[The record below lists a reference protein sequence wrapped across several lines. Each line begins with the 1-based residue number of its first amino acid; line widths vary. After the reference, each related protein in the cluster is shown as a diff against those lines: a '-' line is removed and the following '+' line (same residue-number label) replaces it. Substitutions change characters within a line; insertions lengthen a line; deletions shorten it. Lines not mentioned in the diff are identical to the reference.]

1 MLTGAVPDAPAARA
15 ASFTAVRARF
25 PITPQRFLTISYIAL
40 AALTVIVLTGAAVRL
55 TDSGLGCPDW
65 PRCYGRAVPPLSF
78 HSVVEYGN
86 RVFSA
91 GIGLVALAAFVAA
104 LLRTPRR
111 RDLIWI
117 SALLPLGCLG
127 QGIVGAFTVRH
138 HLAPG
143 FVMTHFGL
151 SMLIL
156 IAAVALVFR
165 ARQPDTGPGHAPSTD
180 RVTVWL
186 VRFTAVLGGLTIFA
200 GTVATAA
207 GPHAGADDG
216 QLIHRLHFKGAE
228 TLVWVIHRH
237 AILAT
242 TLGLCVILAW
252 FLARRRNDNPALIES
267 LTVAGVLMAAQGLVG
282 SVQYGLELPADL
294 VWVHVTLATVT
305 WIALLW
311 CVGAAG
317 RLAPREEEQPPSP
330 PARASEDEPAPLDA
344 LPLR

>member
-1 MLTGAVPDAPAARA
+1 M
-15 ASFTAVRARF
+15 RARF
-25 PITPQRFLTISYIAL
+25 PVTPKRFLTISYVAL

-78 HSVVEYGN
+78 HSLVEYGN

-91 GIGLVALAAFVAA
+91 TIGLIALGAFIAA

-111 RDLIWI
+111 RDLIWL
-117 SALLPLGCLG
+117 SALPPLGCLA
-127 QGIVGAFTVRH
+127 QGMVGAFTVRN

-156 IAAVALVFR
+156 IPAVALVFR
-165 ARQPDTGPGHAPSTD
+165 ARQPDSGPERPPSTD
-180 RVTVWL
+180 GVTVWL
-186 VRFTAVLGGLTIFA
+186 VRFTALLGALTIFA

-216 QLIHRLHFKGAE
+216 QLVHRLHFRGAE

-252 FLARRRNDNPALIES
+252 FLARRRGENAALVES
-267 LTVAGVLMAAQGLVG
+267 LMVAGVLMAAQGLVG

-294 VWVHVTLATVT
+294 VWVHVTLATIT
-305 WIALLW
+305 WITLLW
-311 CVGAAG
+311 CVGVAG
-317 RLAPREEEQPPSP
+317 RLAPRGEQPPDIADRPAEAP
-330 PARASEDEPAPLDA
+330 PFEALAR
-344 LPLR
+344 R

>member
-1 MLTGAVPDAPAARA
+1 
-15 ASFTAVRARF
+15 VRARF
-25 PITPQRFLTISYIAL
+25 PVTPRRFVTISYVAL
-40 AALTVIVLTGAAVRL
+40 AAMTVIVLTGAAVRL

-78 HSVVEYGN
+78 HSLVEYGN

-111 RDLIWI
+111 RDLVLI
-117 SALLPLGCLG
+117 SALLPLGCAA
-127 QGIVGAFTVRH
+127 QGLVGAFTVRN

-156 IAAVALVFR
+156 VAAVALVFR
-165 ARQPDTGPGHAPSTD
+165 ARQPDSGPERPPSTD

-186 VRFTAVLGGLTIFA
+186 VRCLGLLGAVTIFA
-200 GTVATAA
+200 GTVATAS

-237 AILAT
+237 ATLAAA
-242 TLGLCVILAW
+242 LGCGVILAW
-252 FLARRRNDNPALIES
+252 FLARRRGENQALVEA
-267 LTVAGVLMAAQGLVG
+267 LTVAGVLMAAQGLLG
-282 SVQYGLELPADL
+282 SVQYSLELPADL
-294 VWVHVTLATVT
+294 VWGHVMLATFT

-311 CVGAAG
+311 CVGTAG
-317 RLAPREEEQPPSP
+317 RLALRGKPEPDGGADRPAETPPFEAL
-330 PARASEDEPAPLDA
+330 AR
-344 LPLR
+344 R

>member
-1 MLTGAVPDAPAARA
+1 M
-15 ASFTAVRARF
+15 RARF
-25 PITPQRFLTISYIAL
+25 PVTPQRFLTISYVAL

-91 GIGLVALAAFVAA
+91 TIGFVAIGAFVAA
-104 LLRTPRR
+104 LLRAPRR

-117 SALLPLGCLG
+117 SALLPLGCLAQAILG
-127 QGIVGAFTVRH
+127 GFTVRH

-143 FVMTHFGL
+143 FVMAHFGL

-165 ARQPDTGPGHAPSTD
+165 ARYEPGERPSSRD

-186 VRFTAVLGGLTIFA
+186 VRFLAVLGGVTIFV

-207 GPHAGADDG
+207 GPHAGGEDG
-216 QLIHRLHFKGAE
+216 VLIHRLHFRGAE

-237 AILAT
+237 AMFAT
-242 TLGLCVILAW
+242 VLGLGVILAW
-252 FLARRRNDNPALIES
+252 FLARRRDGSPQLVES

-317 RLAPREEEQPPSP
+317 RIRREARPPAGAPRERVAADPVGLEL
-330 PARASEDEPAPLDA
+330 PAR
-344 LPLR
+344 R

>member
-1 MLTGAVPDAPAARA
+1 MLARRRAVSLR
-15 ASFTAVRARF
+15 TVRARF
-25 PITPQRFLTISYIAL
+25 PVTPKRFLTISYVAL

-65 PRCYGRAVPPLSF
+65 PRCYGKALPPLSF

-91 GIGLVALAAFVAA
+91 TIGFVAIGAFVAA

-111 RDLIWI
+111 KDLVWI
-117 SALLPLGCLG
+117 SALLPLGCLAQAILG
-127 QGIVGAFTVRH
+127 GFTVRH

-143 FVMTHFGL
+143 FVMGHFGL

-165 ARQPDTGPGHAPSTD
+165 ARYEPGERPPSHD
-180 RVTVWL
+180 RLTVWL
-186 VRFTAVLGGLTIFA
+186 VRLLAVLGGVVIFV

-207 GPHAGADDG
+207 GPHAGGSDG

-237 AILAT
+237 ATLAT
-242 TLGLCVILAW
+242 ALGCGVILAW
-252 FLARRRNDNPALIES
+252 FLARRRAGNEPLVEA
-267 LTVAGVLMAAQGLVG
+267 LTVTAILMAAQGLVG
-282 SVQYGLELPADL
+282 SVQYGLELPADI
-294 VWVHVTLATVT
+294 VWVHVTLATIT

-311 CVGAAG
+311 CVGTAG
-317 RLAPREEEQPPSP
+317 RLAPRGSAGPPEQRS
-330 PARASEDEPAPLDA
+330 DERPLATA
-344 LPLR
+344 LR